1 MSGSTGYKQVEKEWA
16 VSLVKG
22 EAVDLVRYLF
32 VDEELNKGKSVI
44 IKKDEEQF
52 KTEEDY
58 DKKALELLEES
69 LFLESEE
76 SE

>member
-1 MSGSTGYKQVEKEWA
+1 MSGYKQVEKEWA